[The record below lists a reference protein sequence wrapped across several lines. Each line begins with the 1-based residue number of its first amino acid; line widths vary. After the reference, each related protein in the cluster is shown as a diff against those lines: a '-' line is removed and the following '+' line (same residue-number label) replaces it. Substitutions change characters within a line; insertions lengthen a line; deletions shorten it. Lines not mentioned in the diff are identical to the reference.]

1 MAVAHSSDARPTCR
15 VVTTDLQVLHVSDE
29 LPVSVTLNNIIAK
42 AFPEEHAERA
52 RESTGAD
59 TAAGP
64 PPVPLFVMSCMLP
77 GGRWPQPLYWWG
89 GACC

>member
-1 MAVAHSSDARPTCR
+1 M
-15 VVTTDLQVLHVSDE
+15 QVLHVSDE

-52 RESTGAD
+52 RESSGAE

-77 GGRWPQPLYWWG
+77 GGRWPQLPHLWG
-89 GACC
+89 QRC

>member
-1 MAVAHSSDARPTCR
+1 M
-15 VVTTDLQVLHVSDE
+15 LHVSDE

-52 RESTGAD
+52 QESAGAE

-77 GGRWPQPLYWWG
+77 GGRRLQPHLDS
-89 GACC
+89 C